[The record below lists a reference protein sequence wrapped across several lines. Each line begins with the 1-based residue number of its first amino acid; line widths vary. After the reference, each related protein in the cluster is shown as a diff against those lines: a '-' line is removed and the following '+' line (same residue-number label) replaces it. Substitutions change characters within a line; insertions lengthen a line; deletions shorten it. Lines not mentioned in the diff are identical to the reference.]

1 MAFAVVWQSTLS
13 FRQTLHISC
22 ELGMDTTKTVQT
34 MFGKQSYR
42 NHIFSFPLT
51 IYIVCTGVSN
61 HYFRFYFIFYAKIAS
76 PKEGHPPLSQQSPL
90 KVEIFKLSPLS
101 SSRPFWKCG
110 WKLEGRGGGLHTIY
124 SFLFYSWAPS
134 NWIFTEKRNCLNST
148 TISLQIWTAPVAQGL
163 FLCIVWKV

>member
-1 MAFAVVWQSTLS
+1 MQFLFFLIQLVLWNLTIWNGMAFAVVWQSTLS

-76 PKEGHPPLSQQSPL
+76 PKEGHPHLSQQSPL
-90 KVEIFKLSPLS
+90 KVEIFKLA
-101 SSRPFWKCG
+101 PFLKMW
-110 WKLEGRGGGLHTIY
+110 LEARGEGGG
-124 SFLFYSWAPS
+124 
-134 NWIFTEKRNCLNST
+134 
-148 TISLQIWTAPVAQGL
+148 VAHYL
-163 FLCIVWKV
+163 